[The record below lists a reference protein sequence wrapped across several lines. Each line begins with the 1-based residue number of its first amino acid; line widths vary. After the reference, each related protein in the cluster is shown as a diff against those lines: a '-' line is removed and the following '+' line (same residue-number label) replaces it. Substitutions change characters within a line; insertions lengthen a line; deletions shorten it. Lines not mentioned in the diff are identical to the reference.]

1 MHLLF
6 SGLEVPVLSATIT
19 WAQRGPWVADLILDA
34 TSAPEGGVII
44 EEGALRLRGTVSISG
59 EFAGRARAR
68 VVGGAGGIGTKV
80 QARQY
85 RDAPLSLVLGDI
97 GSETGETIRPAT
109 PELGA
114 VQLELWARPA
124 AAPSRVLDDLCRILG
139 EAYSWRTTDSGAVEI
154 GPEAWPTAEPSRAR
168 VLEEDLGHDVLVVDD
183 ELLELRPGTV
193 WEGKRLSAVQVQW
206 GAQQTRTKVWV
217 LRGAGAGA
225 GTTEG
230 RGLGELMARV
240 VESRLPSPLWTRLHP
255 AVVHSQ
261 DPSNF
266 TLQVFPESADI
277 PPMVEVPLHTGLP
290 GLEVEV
296 HQGAKVLLA
305 FVGGDPRHPVAL
317 PAFERDTKK
326 LKALRITATT
336 EVTVEAPK
344 VTVEGATVAVGGGSG
359 NEVLL
364 GDTPANP
371 VARVGDLVQI
381 ALQILVPDP
390 TQGVLLNAG
399 PTPVTGTIG
408 SPGLPV
414 IAVGQILSGR
424 SSVKA

>member
-44 EEGALRLRGTVSISG
+44 EEGALRLRGTVSSSG

-68 VVGGAGGIGTKV
+68 VVGGAGGLGPKV

-114 VQLELWARPA
+114 VQLALWARPA

-139 EAYSWRTTDSGAVEI
+139 EAYSWRTTDSGAVEV
-154 GPEAWPTAEPSRAR
+154 GQESWPVAEPSRAR
-168 VLEEDLGHDVLVVDD
+168 VLEEDLEHDVLVVDD

-240 VESRLPSPLWTRLHP
+240 VESRLPSPVWNRLHP

-261 DPSNF
+261 SDDGK

-277 PPMVEVPLHTGLP
+277 PPMVEVPLRTGIP
-290 GLEVEV
+290 GLEVKIAR
-296 HQGAKVLLA
+296 GARVLLA
-305 FVGGDPRHPVAL
+305 FEGGDPRRPIAI
-317 PAFERDTKK
+317 PAFDRDPER
-326 LKALRITATT
+326 LLEMNITAQT
-336 EVTVEAPK
+336 EVK
-344 VTVEGATVAVGGGSG
+344 VTAPIVKAAGG
-359 NEVLL
+359 EVLL

-371 VARVGDLVQI
+371 VARVGDLVAFTIEEIIPDTRNAI
-381 ALQILVPDP
+381 ALV
-390 TQGVLLNAG
+390 AG
-399 PTPVTGTIG
+399 PNPVTGTIG
-408 SPGLPV
+408 PWTV
-414 IAVGQILSGR
+414 VGQILSGKA
-424 SSVKA
+424 SVKA